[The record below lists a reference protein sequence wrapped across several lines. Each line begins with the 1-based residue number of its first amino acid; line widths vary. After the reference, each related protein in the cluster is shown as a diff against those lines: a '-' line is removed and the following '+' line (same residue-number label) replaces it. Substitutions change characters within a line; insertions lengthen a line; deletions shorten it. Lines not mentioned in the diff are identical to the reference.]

1 MGKLIKN
8 GTVVTAGD
16 TFQADVLIEG
26 ESIVLLGSSIPE
38 AEHETIDAE
47 GKLLLPGGIDVHTH
61 LELPVSGTIS
71 SDDFFTGQRAAA
83 FGGTTSHIDFAIQP
97 KGGSLR
103 DGIRRWHEKAAGKA
117 CIDYSF
123 HANVTDA
130 HEGIF
135 SEIPYLIEEGVT
147 SIKLLMAYKGTFQ
160 VDDTALFKVMR
171 VAAENDLLVMVHAEN
186 GDVIAELT
194 ADLTAAGKNAPHFHL
209 AAHPALAE
217 SEATCRAVSLAGI
230 SGVRLYVVHM
240 TCAGAV
246 EQLALGRAKGFRV
259 MGESC
264 SQYLGL
270 YEEALR
276 GTTADPF
283 EGAKY
288 VCSPPLR
295 TRSDADVLWSSLAD
309 NTLQV
314 VSTDHCPFFFEGG
327 VDGRPP
333 GKELGRETF
342 TRIPNGLPGIEDRMV
357 VTWHW
362 GVNGGRISPNRF
374 VALTSTNPARI
385 FDMYPRKGT
394 IAVGSDA
401 DVIIWNPNAKRTIQ
415 AARRHMN
422 TDYNVY
428 EGLEVIGWPE
438 KVFLRGRLIVD
449 EDQWLGERG
458 AGKFVHRQPGG
469 VLI

>member
-1 MGKLIKN
+1 MGTIIKN
-8 GTVVTAGD
+8 GTIITAAD
-16 TFQADVLIEG
+16 TFQADILIEG
-26 ESIVLLGSSIPE
+26 ETIAALGRSFPE
-38 AEHETIDAE
+38 EGRQVYDAR

-97 KGGSLR
+97 KEGSLR
-103 DGIRRWHEKAAGKA
+103 DGLKRWHEKAADKA

-130 HEGIF
+130 QDAIYEEIPHLVEEGI
-135 SEIPYLIEEGVT
+135 T

-160 VDDTALFKVMR
+160 VDDTALFKTMCA
-171 VAAENDLLVMVHAEN
+171 AAEHDLLVMVHAEN

-194 ADLTAAGKNAPHFHL
+194 AQLLAAGKTAPHYHL
-209 AAHPALAE
+209 AAHPALVE
-217 SEATCRAVSLAGI
+217 SEATCRAVSLAGV
-230 SGVRLYVVHM
+230 SGARLYVVHM
-240 TCAGAV
+240 TCAGSV

-270 YEEALR
+270 SEEKLQ
-276 GTTADPF
+276 GTAENPF
-283 EGAKY
+283 EGAKF

-295 TRSDADVLWSSLAD
+295 TRADADVLWSALAG

-327 VDGRPP
+327 INGRPP

-357 VTWHW
+357 VTWQW
-362 GVNGGRISPNRF
+362 GVNSGRISPNRF

-394 IAVGSDA
+394 ISVGSDA
-401 DVIIWNPNAKRTIQ
+401 DIVVWDPTLERTIR
-415 AARRHMN
+415 ASSHHMN

-428 EGLEVIGWPE
+428 EGLEVTGWPE
-438 KVFLRGRLIVD
+438 QVFLRGRLIVD
-449 EDQWLGERG
+449 RDRWLGERG
-458 AGKFVHRQPGG
+458 AGQFIHRQPGG
-469 VLI
+469 VVL

>member
-1 MGKLIKN
+1 VGTLIKN
-8 GTVVTAGD
+8 GTVITAEN
-16 TFQADVLIEG
+16 TVQADILIED
-26 ESIVLLGSSIPE
+26 EQIVSLSPAIPE
-38 AEHETIDAE
+38 ADHQVVDAA

-61 LELPVSGTIS
+61 LELPVSGTVS

-103 DGIRRWHEKAAGKA
+103 DGIKRWHEKAAEKA

-130 HEGIF
+130 HDGIYE
-135 SEIPYLIEEGVT
+135 EIPHLIEEGIT

-160 VDDTALFKVMR
+160 VDDTTLFKVMT
-171 VAAENDLLVMVHAEN
+171 VAAKHDLLVMVHAEN

-194 ADLTAAGKNAPHFHL
+194 AQLVAEGKNAPHYHL

-217 SEATCRAVSLAGI
+217 SEATCRAVSMAGI
-230 SGVRLYVVHM
+230 SGARLYVVHM

-246 EQLALGRAKGFRV
+246 EQLALGRSKGFRV

-270 YEEALR
+270 FEETLR
-276 GTTADPF
+276 GTAENPF

-295 TRSDADVLWSSLAD
+295 TRADADVLWTSLAD

-327 VDGRPP
+327 IDGRPP
-333 GKELGRETF
+333 GKELGKETF

-362 GVNGGRISPNRF
+362 GVNSGRISPNRF
-374 VALTSTNPARI
+374 IALTSTNPARI

-401 DVIIWNPNAKRTIQ
+401 DIIIWDPNMKRTIQ
-415 AARRHMN
+415 AAHQHMN

-428 EGLEVIGWPE
+428 EGVEVTGWPE

-449 EDQWLGERG
+449 GDQWLGECG
-458 AGKFVHRQPGG
+458 TGKFIHRQPAG
-469 VLI
+469 VVL

>member
-1 MGKLIKN
+1 
-8 GTVVTAGD
+8 
-16 TFQADVLIEG
+16 
-26 ESIVLLGSSIPE
+26 
-38 AEHETIDAE
+38 
-47 GKLLLPGGIDVHTH
+47 
-61 LELPVSGTIS
+61 
-71 SDDFFTGQRAAA
+71 
-83 FGGTTSHIDFAIQP
+83 
-97 KGGSLR
+97 
-103 DGIRRWHEKAAGKA
+103 
-117 CIDYSF
+117 
-123 HANVTDA
+123 
-130 HEGIF
+130 
-135 SEIPYLIEEGVT
+135 
-147 SIKLLMAYKGTFQ
+147 
-160 VDDTALFKVMR
+160 
-171 VAAENDLLVMVHAEN
+171 MVHAEN

-194 ADLTAAGKNAPHFHL
+194 AQLLAEGKTAPFYHL

-217 SEATCRAVSLAGI
+217 SEATCRAVSMAGI
-230 SGVRLYVVHM
+230 SGARLYVVHM

-270 YEEALR
+270 FEDRLQ
-276 GTTADPF
+276 GTAEDPF

-295 TRSDADVLWSSLAD
+295 TKSDADVLWSALAD
-309 NTLQV
+309 NSLQV

-333 GKELGRETF
+333 GKELGRDTF

-362 GVNGGRISPNRF
+362 GVNGGRITPNRF

-401 DVIIWNPNAKRTIQ
+401 DIVIWDPNKERMIQ

-428 EGLEVIGWPE
+428 EGLVVKGWPD
-438 KVFLRGRLIVD
+438 KVFLRGRPIVD
-449 EDQWLGERG
+449 GDDWLGERG
-458 AGKFVHRQPGG
+458 RGKFIYRKPGG
-469 VLI
+469 VVL

>member
-1 MGKLIKN
+1 MGTIIK
-8 GTVVTAGD
+8 GGIVVTAGD
-16 TFQADVLIEG
+16 TFQADVLVDG
-26 ESIVLLGSSIPE
+26 ETIAGLGRSFPE
-38 AEHETIDAE
+38 DGHEVIDAE

-61 LELPVSGTIS
+61 LELPVSGTVS

-103 DGIRRWHEKAAGKA
+103 DGIERWHEKAGDKA

-130 HEGIF
+130 HEGIYN
-135 SEIPYLIEEGVT
+135 EIPRLVEEGVT

-160 VDDTALFKVMR
+160 VDDTALFKVMT
-171 VAAENDLLVMVHAEN
+171 VAAEHNLLVMVHAEN

-194 ADLTAAGKNAPHFHL
+194 KQLLAEEKFAPHYHL
-209 AAHPALAE
+209 TAHPALAE
-217 SEATCRAVSLAGI
+217 SEATCRAVSMAGM
-230 SGVRLYVVHM
+230 SGARLYVVHM

-270 YEEALR
+270 FEDTLR
-276 GTTADPF
+276 GTADNPF

-295 TRSDADVLWSSLAD
+295 TSDDADVLWSSLAD
-309 NTLQV
+309 NTLQI

-327 VDGRPP
+327 VNGRPP
-333 GKELGRETF
+333 GKELGRNSF
-342 TRIPNGLPGIEDRMV
+342 AQIPNGLPGIEDRMV

-374 VALTSTNPARI
+374 VAITSTNPAKI

-401 DVIIWNPNAKRTIQ
+401 DIVVWNPTI
-415 AARRHMN
+415 RRAIEASRQHMN

-428 EGLEVIGWPE
+428 EGLEVMGWPE

-449 EDQWLGERG
+449 GARWLGERG
-458 AGKFVHRQPGG
+458 AGKFIHRQPQGI
-469 VLI
+469 VL

>member
-1 MGKLIKN
+1 VGTLIKN
-8 GTVVTAGD
+8 GTVITAEN
-16 TFQADVLIEG
+16 TTPADVLIEG
-26 ESIVLLGSSIPE
+26 ETIAAVGRFL
-38 AEHETIDAE
+38 AEHDHEIVDAG
-47 GKLLLPGGIDVHTH
+47 GKLILPGGIDVHTH
-61 LELPVSGTIS
+61 LELPVSGTVS

-103 DGIRRWHEKAAGKA
+103 DGIKRWHEKAAEKA

-130 HEGIF
+130 HDGIY
-135 SEIPYLIEEGVT
+135 SEIPHLLQEGVT

-160 VDDTALFKVMR
+160 VDDTALFRVMTA
-171 VAAENDLLVMVHAEN
+171 AAEHELLVMVHAEN

-194 ADLTAAGKNAPHFHL
+194 AQLLAEGKTAPFYHL

-217 SEATCRAVSLAGI
+217 SEATCRAVSMAGI
-230 SGVRLYVVHM
+230 SGARLYVVHM

-270 YEEALR
+270 FEDRLQ
-276 GTTADPF
+276 GTAEDPF

-295 TRSDADVLWSSLAD
+295 TESDADVLWSALAD
-309 NTLQV
+309 NSLQV

-333 GKELGRETF
+333 GKELGRDTF

-362 GVNGGRISPNRF
+362 GVNGGRITPNRF

-401 DVIIWNPNAKRTIQ
+401 DIVIWDPNKERMIQ

-428 EGLEVIGWPE
+428 EGLVVKGWPD
-438 KVFLRGRLIVD
+438 KVFLRGRPIVD
-449 EDQWLGERG
+449 GDDWLGERG
-458 AGKFVHRQPGG
+458 RGKFIYRKPGG
-469 VLI
+469 VVL

>member
-1 MGKLIKN
+1 VGTLIKN
-8 GTVVTAGD
+8 GTIITAGD
-16 TFQADVLIEG
+16 TFQADLLIEG
-26 ESIVLLGSSIPE
+26 ETIVSLGRSIPE
-38 AEHETIDAE
+38 SGHQIIDAA

-103 DGIRRWHEKAAGKA
+103 DGIKRWHEKAADKA

-130 HEGIF
+130 HDGIYD
-135 SEIPYLIEEGVT
+135 EIPHLLEEGVT

-160 VDDTALFKVMR
+160 VDDTALFKVMAA
-171 VAAENDLLVMVHAEN
+171 AAEHDVLVMVHAEN

-194 ADLTAAGKNAPHFHL
+194 AGLLAAGKNAPHYHL
-209 AAHPALAE
+209 AAHPPLAE
-217 SEATCRAVSLAGI
+217 SEATCRAVSMAGI
-230 SGVRLYVVHM
+230 SGARLYVVHM

-270 YEEALR
+270 LEDRLQ
-276 GTTADPF
+276 GTADNPF

-295 TRSDADVLWSSLAD
+295 TPADADVLWASLAD

-314 VSTDHCPFFFEGG
+314 VSTDHCPFFFAGG
-327 VDGRPP
+327 IDGRPP
-333 GKELGRETF
+333 GKELGRDTF
-342 TRIPNGLPGIEDRMV
+342 TRIPNGLPGIEDRLT

-385 FDMYPRKGT
+385 FDLYPRKGT
-394 IAVGSDA
+394 IAVSSEA
-401 DVIIWNPNAKRTIQ
+401 DLVVWNPALRRTIQ
-415 AARRHMN
+415 AARHHMN

-428 EGLEVIGWPE
+428 EGLETVGGPE
-438 KVFLRGRLIVD
+438 KVLLRGRLIVD
-449 EDQWLGERG
+449 GDQWLGERG
-458 AGKFVHRQPGG
+458 SGKFIHRQPGG
-469 VLI
+469 VLL

>member
-1 MGKLIKN
+1 MIIKN
-8 GTVVTAGD
+8 GIIVTAAD

-26 ESIVLLGSSIPE
+26 EIIVGLGRFF
-38 AEHETIDAE
+38 AEEGHEVINAE

-61 LELPVSGTIS
+61 LELPVSGTVS
-71 SDDFFTGQRAAA
+71 SDDFYSGQRAAA

-97 KGGSLR
+97 KGGSLLE
-103 DGIRRWHEKAAGKA
+103 GLERWHEKAAEKA

-130 HEGIF
+130 HEGIYDD
-135 SEIPYLIEEGVT
+135 IPRLVDEGVT

-160 VDDTALFKVMR
+160 VDDTALFKVMNA
-171 VAAENDLLVMVHAEN
+171 AAEHDLLVMVHAEN

-194 ADLTAAGKNAPHFHL
+194 KKLLAEEKLAPHFHL

-217 SEATCRAVSLAGI
+217 SEATCRAVSMAGI
-230 SGVRLYVVHM
+230 SGARLYVVHM

-246 EQLALGRAKGFRV
+246 EQLALGRKKGFKV

-270 YEEALR
+270 FGDKLW
-276 GTTADPF
+276 GTVEDPF

-295 TRSDADVLWSSLAD
+295 SPADADKLWAALAD

-314 VSTDHCPFFFEGG
+314 VSTDHCPFFFEGNM
-327 VDGRPP
+327 DGRPS
-333 GKELGRETF
+333 GKELGRDSF
-342 TRIPNGLPGIEDRMV
+342 AKIPNGLPGIEDRMV
-357 VTWHW
+357 VTWQW

-374 VALTSTNPARI
+374 VALTSTNPAQI
-385 FDMYPRKGT
+385 FDMYPKKGT

-401 DVIIWNPNAKRTIQ
+401 DIVIWDPTVRRTIEAGRQ
-415 AARRHMN
+415 HMN

-428 EGLEVIGWPE
+428 EGLEVMGWPE

-449 EDQWLGERG
+449 GERWLGERG
-458 AGKFVHRQPGG
+458 TGRFIRRQPSGM
-469 VLI
+469 VL

>member
-1 MGKLIKN
+1 MSTLIKN
-8 GTVVTAGD
+8 GTIITAAD
-16 TFQADVLIEG
+16 TFEADLLIEG
-26 ESIVLLGSSIPE
+26 EIIVAVGRSLPADG
-38 AEHETIDAE
+38 HELFDAA

-97 KGGSLR
+97 IGGSLR
-103 DGIRRWHEKAAGKA
+103 DGIRRWHEKAADKA

-130 HEGIF
+130 HDGIYR
-135 SEIPYLIEEGVT
+135 EIPHLIEEGVT

-160 VDDTALFKVMR
+160 VDDTALFKVMAA
-171 VAAENDLLVMVHAEN
+171 AAEHDLLVMVHAEN

-194 ADLTAAGKNAPHFHL
+194 AELLAEGKTAPHYHL

-230 SGVRLYVVHM
+230 SGARLYVVHM

-270 YEEALR
+270 FEDKLW
-276 GTTADPF
+276 GTAENPF

-295 TRSDADVLWSSLAD
+295 TRADADMLWSSLAD

-327 VDGRPP
+327 ANGRPP

-362 GVNGGRISPNRF
+362 GVNGGRITPNRF

-394 IAVGSDA
+394 LAVGSEA
-401 DVIIWNPNAKRTIQ
+401 DIVVWDPTLRHTIR
-415 AARRHMN
+415 AGRHHMN

-428 EGLEVIGWPE
+428 EGLEVVGRPE
-438 KVFLRGRLIVD
+438 KVFLRGCLIVD
-449 EDQWLGERG
+449 GDHWLGERG
-458 AGKFVHRQPGG
+458 CGRFVHRQPAGL
-469 VLI
+469 VL